1 MDEINIEKDIY
12 KIKSPQ
18 ELEIGIFTHEYKKD
32 LIHQYKLFYSF
43 DIYEENIE
51 LKKQLIIKDE
61 KLNEI
66 IKDFEKYKI
75 DIINYYK
82 LIEENYNKMVLCI
95 KERDTIIFKLI
106 KKFELIVLKFDKSNE
121 FKQELEYL
129 KQMVNYF
136 N

>member
-1 MDEINIEKDIY
+1 MDEINIEEKDIY

-18 ELEIGIFTHEYKKD
+18 ELEVGIFTHEYKED
-32 LIHQYKLFYSF
+32 LIHQYNF
-43 DIYEENIE
+43 DIYQENIE
-51 LKKQLIIKDE
+51 LKKQLIIKDA

-95 KERDTIIFKLI
+95 KERETIIFKLI

-121 FKQELEYL
+121 FKEELEYL

>member
-1 MDEINIEKDIY
+1 
-12 KIKSPQ
+12 
-18 ELEIGIFTHEYKKD
+18 
-32 LIHQYKLFYSF
+32 
-43 DIYEENIE
+43 
-51 LKKQLIIKDE
+51 
-61 KLNEI
+61 
-66 IKDFEKYKI
+66 
-75 DIINYYK
+75 
-82 LIEENYNKMVLCI
+82 MVLCV